1 MIRRLVLAFGL
12 AAASPG
18 PAPLALA
25 QEAPQA
31 AVVTVDGWERQVAQ
45 TGTIFYRCKPGGTC
59 AAGSTVSYRGQA
71 VAPVP
76 TVAVY
81 RERQE
86 GLNRRMV
93 EQSNGRLSAVEIIE
107 VAESTRGSAKV
118 LTAVKALV
126 AVNGPRQFLATSL
139 VADGDR
145 HLSIVSTAGTE
156 AAARANIATFLPVLL
171 AAPRSATT
179 PPPAPAGQP
188 ARPAEPRRNP

>member
-1 MIRRLVLAFGL
+1 MIRRLVFALGL
-12 AAASPG
+12 AAVTLG
-18 PAPLALA
+18 PAPVVQA
-25 QEAPQA
+25 QEAA
-31 AVVTVDGWERQVAQ
+31 SGVVVTVEGWERQVAQ
-45 TGTIFYRCKPGGTC
+45 TGTTFYRCKPGGTC

-71 VAPVP
+71 AAPVP
-76 TVAVY
+76 TVAVF

-86 GLNRRMV
+86 GVNRRMV

-126 AVNGPRQFLATSL
+126 ATSGPRQFLATSL

-145 HLSIVSTAGTE
+145 HFSIVSTAATE
-156 AAARANIATFLPVLL
+156 AAARANIATFLPALL
-171 AAPRSATT
+171 AAPRGATT
-179 PPPAPAGQP
+179 PPAAPAGQP

>member
-12 AAASPG
+12 AAASLG
-18 PAPLALA
+18 PAPLAFA
-25 QEAPQA
+25 QEAPAA

-45 TGTIFYRCKPGGTC
+45 TGTTFYRCKPGGTC
-59 AAGSTVSYRGQA
+59 AAGSTVSFRGQA
-71 VAPVP
+71 AAPMP

-126 AVNGPRQFLATSL
+126 AVSGPRQFLATSL

-145 HLSIVSTAGTE
+145 HFSIVSTAGTE
-156 AAARANIATFLPVLL
+156 AAARANVATFLPVLL
-171 AAPRSATT
+171 AAPRSATM

>member
-1 MIRRLVLAFGL
+1 MIRRLVVALGL
-12 AAASPG
+12 AAATLA
-18 PAPLALA
+18 PAPMLHA
-25 QEAPQA
+25 QEAPAA
-31 AVVTVDGWERQVAQ
+31 AVVNVEGWERQVAQ
-45 TGTIFYRCKPGGTC
+45 TGTVFYRCKPGGSC
-59 AAGSTVSYRGQA
+59 AAGSTVSFRGQA
-71 VAPVP
+71 AAPVP

-93 EQSNGRLSAVEIIE
+93 EHSNGRLSAVEIIE
-107 VAESTRGSAKV
+107 VAESTRGTAKV

-145 HLSIVSTAGTE
+145 HFSIVSTAATE
-156 AAARANIATFLPVLL
+156 AASRANVATFLPALL
-171 AAPRSATT
+171 AAPRSATA

-188 ARPAEPRRNP
+188 ARPAEPRRTP